1 MIKIEDE
8 PEEPEKKDPLVQSA
22 SKRKGREKVQGSPKR
37 ARFSTDPTEYA
48 LTRASEAEL
57 LFGRLRFIL
66 PATPVTQVVS
76 AKPSLPDSSTSV
88 APITVEPLGR
98 SPTGDAET
106 IVGPEAGLVFG
117 DKPQA
122 ETGTSPELGYDF
134 GTRDRVEMEPPSAK
148 GLEEPQP
155 EVQNPRPS
163 CGEASTSRPG
173 ALITSLR
180 KGLLACPLEAL
191 LEILPEESSSMAGT
205 ESSGELAEALLHT
218 QLQVSLMR

>member
-1 MIKIEDE
+1 LE
-8 PEEPEKKDPLVQSA
+8 
-22 SKRKGREKVQGSPKR
+22 
-37 ARFSTDPTEYA
+37 
-48 LTRASEAEL
+48 
-57 LFGRLRFIL
+57 
-66 PATPVTQVVS
+66 
-76 AKPSLPDSSTSV
+76 
-88 APITVEPLGR
+88 
-98 SPTGDAET
+98 
-106 IVGPEAGLVFG
+106 PEAGLVFG

-122 ETGTSPELGYDF
+122 EIGTSPELGDDL
-134 GTRDRVEMEPPSAK
+134 GIGDRVEMEPPSAK

-163 CGEASTSRPG
+163 RGEASTSRSG

-205 ESSGELAEALLHT
+205 ESSGELAEALMHT